1 MSKDTVCLICAV
13 EALNIGLKFGDQFC
27 VDGSFHNCEYFLRS
41 SVCVSGCGCGCGCVV
56 VVVVVVVVVE
66 IALTKLGLDS
76 RQVYLDRHSSPEVV
90 GSFSDA
96 ESIKVLDLRTS
107 CTEAIYWCFDCC
119 PWSTFCWWTR
129 VLLTWACWQ
138 EHLGKTQYSP

>member
-1 MSKDTVCLICAV
+1 MDSSSGTNFASMGLFTTANISSEVAF
-13 EALNIGLKFGDQFC
+13 AL
-27 VDGSFHNCEYFLRS
+27 
-41 SVCVSGCGCGCGCVV
+41 
-56 VVVVVVVVVE
+56 VVVVVVVVE

-107 CTEAIYWCFDCC
+107 CTEAIY
-119 PWSTFCWWTR
+119 
-129 VLLTWACWQ
+129 
-138 EHLGKTQYSP
+138 

>member
-1 MSKDTVCLICAV
+1 MGLFTTANISSEVAF
-13 EALNIGLKFGDQFC
+13 AL
-27 VDGSFHNCEYFLRS
+27 
-41 SVCVSGCGCGCGCVV
+41 VV
-56 VVVVVVVVVE
+56 VGVVVVE

-107 CTEAIYWCFDCC
+107 CTEAIY
-119 PWSTFCWWTR
+119 
-129 VLLTWACWQ
+129 
-138 EHLGKTQYSP
+138 

>member
-1 MSKDTVCLICAV
+1 MGLFTTANISSEVAF
-13 EALNIGLKFGDQFC
+13 AL
-27 VDGSFHNCEYFLRS
+27 
-41 SVCVSGCGCGCGCVV
+41 
-56 VVVVVVVVVE
+56 VVVVVVVVE

-107 CTEAIYWCFDCC
+107 CTEAIY
-119 PWSTFCWWTR
+119 
-129 VLLTWACWQ
+129 
-138 EHLGKTQYSP
+138 

>member
-1 MSKDTVCLICAV
+1 LDSSSGTNFASMGLFTTANISSEVAF
-13 EALNIGLKFGDQFC
+13 AL
-27 VDGSFHNCEYFLRS
+27 
-41 SVCVSGCGCGCGCVV
+41 

-107 CTEAIYWCFDCC
+107 CTEAIY
-119 PWSTFCWWTR
+119 
-129 VLLTWACWQ
+129 
-138 EHLGKTQYSP
+138 

>member
-1 MSKDTVCLICAV
+1 MDSSSGTNFASMGLFTTANISSEVAF
-13 EALNIGLKFGDQFC
+13 AL
-27 VDGSFHNCEYFLRS
+27 
-41 SVCVSGCGCGCGCVV
+41 V

-107 CTEAIYWCFDCC
+107 CTEAIY
-119 PWSTFCWWTR
+119 
-129 VLLTWACWQ
+129 
-138 EHLGKTQYSP
+138 

>member
-1 MSKDTVCLICAV
+1 MDSSSGTNFASMGLFTTA
-13 EALNIGLKFGDQFC
+13 NI
-27 VDGSFHNCEYFLRS
+27 S
-41 SVCVSGCGCGCGCVV
+41 SEVAFAFVV

-107 CTEAIYWCFDCC
+107 CTEAIY
-119 PWSTFCWWTR
+119 
-129 VLLTWACWQ
+129 
-138 EHLGKTQYSP
+138 

>member
-1 MSKDTVCLICAV
+1 MDSSSGTNFASMGLFTTANISSEVAF
-13 EALNIGLKFGDQFC
+13 AL
-27 VDGSFHNCEYFLRS
+27 
-41 SVCVSGCGCGCGCVV
+41 
-56 VVVVVVVVVE
+56 VVVVVE

-107 CTEAIYWCFDCC
+107 CTEAIY
-119 PWSTFCWWTR
+119 
-129 VLLTWACWQ
+129 
-138 EHLGKTQYSP
+138 